1 MMLNKWMKLQKWALL
16 FLFAGLLYL
25 LFIAQTSLDYTSQI
39 ALGWGG
45 LLLLGVLYKFHLF
58 HQPPWRFIFILL
70 SAFLALRYVSWRSLE
85 SLVYTGPIDFIAMAL
100 LFLAEIYS
108 ITILLL
114 GSFVNLWPLTNR
126 PIQLPKNS
134 SDLPIVDVLI
144 PTYNE
149 SSKII
154 RTTVTAATQMEY
166 PQDRL
171 RVYICDDGSTL
182 SKRSQSD
189 SIEAAWT
196 RHYELRQMAREL
208 GVNYITRET
217 NHRAKAGNLNHALNH
232 TDGDLILVLDCDH
245 VPTRNM
251 LQRTV
256 GYFLADP
263 KLFLV
268 QTPHFFINPTPVE
281 KNLIGVGNPNGEN
294 DMFYRTIHPSLDSWN
309 ASYFCGSAS
318 ILRRSHLMEVG
329 GISIDTV
336 TEDAET
342 SLKLHRKGYSSVYV
356 ETPMVCG
363 LSPESYD
370 DYVVQRTRWAQG
382 MAQMLILNNP
392 LFASG
397 LTWSQRLCY
406 FNSCFFWFF
415 GFARFFYFIA
425 PALFLIVGLKVYHAS
440 GEEIIAYILPYVLST
455 FIIMNFFYAKAR
467 QPFFSEIYESV
478 QTMSLTPAIISVFLN
493 PFKPSFKTTPK
504 GQTQAKEFLSPLAT
518 AFFFIIIVNVVAL
531 VLAFYKW
538 FHLPMLHDVILIT
551 GAWCFYNLYLA
562 LISLGTFWEH
572 RQLRHYHRF
581 NVSDTIRVT
590 FPRMNFTTEAT
601 VTDLSL
607 TGLGFKIQAPFPLS
621 LQEQIIIDATQL
633 DADKKEYRFQA
644 RLTRALPQENNCL
657 CGAELILDNKNYA
670 NAVSLVYGASA
681 RWEEQWKEKSSTK
694 DTPRMLWRFFLMGI
708 KGTSQIAN
716 MLITP
721 IIDYL
726 KNVNIGLQPKST
738 TTHGDHHS

>member
-1 MMLNKWMKLQKWALL
+1 MLQKWFLVL
-16 FLFAGLLYL
+16 LFAGLLYL
-25 LFIAQTSLDYTSQI
+25 LLLAQNGFYNTYQI

-45 LLLLGVLYKFHLF
+45 LLLLGILYKLKLF
-58 HQPPWRFIFILL
+58 RRPPWRFIFILL
-70 SAFLALRYVSWRSLE
+70 SVFLALRYILWRSLE

-100 LFLAEIYS
+100 LFLAETYS

-114 GSFVNLWPLTNR
+114 GVFVNVWPLTKR
-126 PIQLPKNS
+126 SMQLPKNIT
-134 SDLPIVDVLI
+134 DLPIVDVLI

-149 SSKII
+149 SNEII

-166 PQDRL
+166 PKGRL
-171 RVYICDDGSTL
+171 RIHICDDGGTL
-182 SKRSQSD
+182 YKRSQPD
-189 SIEAAWT
+189 SMATAWK
-196 RHYELRQMAREL
+196 RHYELRLLAREL

-245 VPTRNM
+245 VPTSNM
-251 LQRTV
+251 LQLTV

-281 KNLIGVGNPNGEN
+281 KNLVGIGNPNGEN

-309 ASYFCGSAS
+309 ASYFCGSAA
-318 ILRRSHLMEVG
+318 ILRRSHLMEAG
-329 GISIDTV
+329 GISIDTI

-342 SLKLHRKGYSSVYV
+342 SLKLHRKGYNSIYV

-370 DYVVQRTRWAQG
+370 DYVVQRKRWAQG
-382 MAQMLILNNP
+382 MAQMLIMNNP
-392 LFASG
+392 IFASG

-425 PALFLIVGLKVYHAS
+425 PALFLVIGLKVYHAS
-440 GEEIIAYILPYVLST
+440 GDEIIAYILPYVLST
-455 FIIMNFFYAKAR
+455 FIIMDFLYAKAR

-478 QTMSLTPAIISVFLN
+478 QTMSITPAIISVFLN

-504 GQTQAKEFLSPLAT
+504 GRTQAKEFLSPLAT
-518 AFFFIIIVNVVAL
+518 TFFFIIIVNIVAL

-538 FHLPMLHDVILIT
+538 FYLPMLQDVILIT

-572 RQLRHYHRF
+572 RQMRHYHRF
-581 NVSDTIRVT
+581 NVSDKIIIT

-607 TGLGFKIQAPFPLS
+607 TGIGFKVQTPFTLTQ
-621 LQEQIIIDATQL
+621 QEQVVVDASQL
-633 DADKKEYRFQA
+633 DTNKKEYRFQA
-644 RLTRALPQENNCL
+644 KLTRFLPQKNGYL
-657 CGAELILDNKNYA
+657 CGAELILNNKNYA
-670 NAVSLVYGASA
+670 KAVSLVYGVSE
-681 RWEEQWKEKSSTK
+681 RWEEQWKDKSVAR
-694 DTPRMLWRFFLMGI
+694 DTPRMLLHFFLMGI
-708 KGTSQIAN
+708 KGTRQSAI

-721 IIDYL
+721 IISYL
-726 KNVNIGLQPKST
+726 KKRNIVLQYKSST
-738 TTHGDHHS
+738 APGDHNS

>member
-1 MMLNKWMKLQKWALL
+1 MMLQKWLFVLL
-16 FLFAGLLYL
+16 IAGLLYL
-25 LFIAQTSLDYTSQI
+25 LLLAQNGFDNTYQI

-45 LLLLGVLYKFHLF
+45 LLLLGILYKLKLF
-58 HQPPWRFIFILL
+58 RRPPWRFIFILL
-70 SAFLALRYVSWRSLE
+70 SVFLALRYILWRSLE
-85 SLVYTGPIDFIAMAL
+85 SLVYTGPLDFIAMAL
-100 LFLAEIYS
+100 LFLAETYS

-114 GSFVNLWPLTNR
+114 GVFVNVWPFTKR
-126 PIQLPKNS
+126 SMQLPENIT
-134 SDLPIVDVLI
+134 DLPIVDVLI

-149 SSKII
+149 SDEII

-166 PQDRL
+166 PQNRL
-171 RVYICDDGSTL
+171 RIHICDDGGTL
-182 SKRSQSD
+182 YKRSQSD
-189 SIEAAWT
+189 SMAAAWV
-196 RHYELRQMAREL
+196 RHYELRQLAREL

-232 TDGDLILVLDCDH
+232 TDGDLVLVLDCDH

-251 LQRTV
+251 LQLTV

-281 KNLIGVGNPNGEN
+281 KNLMGVGNPNSEN

-309 ASYFCGSAS
+309 ASYFCGSAA
-318 ILRRSHLMEVG
+318 ILRRSHLMEAG
-329 GISIDTV
+329 GISINTI

-342 SLKLHRKGYSSVYV
+342 SLKLHRKGYNSIYV

-370 DYVVQRTRWAQG
+370 DYVVQRKRWAQG
-382 MAQMLILNNP
+382 MAQMLIMNNP

-425 PALFLIVGLKVYHAS
+425 PALFLIIGLKVYHAS
-440 GEEIIAYILPYVLST
+440 GDEIISYILPYVLST
-455 FIIMNFFYAKAR
+455 FIIMDFLYAKAR

-478 QTMSLTPAIISVFLN
+478 QTMFLTPAIISVFLN

-504 GQTQAKEFLSPLAT
+504 GQTQAKAFLSPLAT
-518 AFFFIIIVNVVAL
+518 AFFFIIIVNAVAL

-538 FHLPMLHDVILIT
+538 FYLPMLQDVILIT
-551 GAWCFYNLYLA
+551 GAWCLYNLYLA

-572 RQLRHYHRF
+572 RQMRHYHRF
-581 NVSDTIRVT
+581 NVSDTISIT
-590 FPRMNFTTEAT
+590 FPRMNFTTEAM

-607 TGLGFKIQAPFPLS
+607 TGIGFKVQTPFTLS
-621 LQEQIIIDATQL
+621 PQEQIVIDASHLNTN
-633 DADKKEYRFQA
+633 KKEYRFQA
-644 RLTRALPQENNCL
+644 KLARYIPQKNDYL
-657 CGAELILDNKNYA
+657 CGAELMLNNRNYA
-670 NAVSLVYGASA
+670 NAVSLVYGVSE
-681 RWEEQWKEKSSTK
+681 RLEEQWKDKSVAT
-694 DTPRMLWRFFLMGI
+694 DTPRMLWHFFLMGI
-708 KGTSQIAN
+708 KGTRQSAR

-721 IIDYL
+721 IMFYL
-726 KNVNIGLQPKST
+726 KNRDIGLPYKSST
-738 TTHGDHHS
+738 VPGDHRS